1 MSPADPIEIVGLIS
15 PYRGSEVSP
24 QAPVYDPAFVPEIAR
39 AYEQAG
45 YDRVLIGQ
53 NARSADSL
61 VTASWVAA
69 ATTRLKLMIAHR
81 PGFIAPTMAARALA
95 TLDQLSG
102 GRAGVHII
110 TAFNDVETQC
120 DGDYLTKDQRYHRS
134 REYVEVLRKMWS
146 SSEPFDHEGDF
157 YRCNA
162 AFSEVHPV
170 HGTIPVFWAG
180 TSELGLRYGAEMADV
195 YAMAPGSVAQVAQL
209 VGKLRA
215 QAAPPGRNPRFSMS
229 MRLVVADSDEA
240 AWNRAT
246 QLLRAVEEKQA
257 RLGLLGRDL
266 GAAAAAA
273 VDHAAQADGLADDP
287 QLWTGLTKATQG
299 RLQVMCLV
307 GSPDTLVEALTRYW
321 HVGIDNFLI
330 TGFDWLADTARIGR
344 DIIPA
349 LRARTQALAREAVV
363 AG

>member
-215 QAAPPGRNPRFSMS
+215 QAAP
-229 MRLVVADSDEA
+229 
-240 AWNRAT
+240 
-246 QLLRAVEEKQA
+246 
-257 RLGLLGRDL
+257 L
-266 GAAAAAA
+266 GAIRAFPCPCGWWWPTATRPPGTAPRNCCARWKKSRPGLVCWAATL
-273 VDHAAQADGLADDP
+273 AQRRRRRWIMLRRPMVWPMIRNSG
-287 QLWTGLTKATQG
+287 
-299 RLQVMCLV
+299 
-307 GSPDTLVEALTRYW
+307 PD
-321 HVGIDNFLI
+321 
-330 TGFDWLADTARIGR
+330 
-344 DIIPA
+344 
-349 LRARTQALAREAVV
+349 
-363 AG
+363 